1 MPQRNR
7 YRPVGRLDGTGPRTA
22 LAGGTGPAGPFD
34 DRLAVHGYLLI
45 AVHGQLDH
53 TTAAQLKL
61 AITAACDGYAT
72 PNPHDPTATT
82 LRDAIGLG
90 ALVINCLT
98 CPDIDVRIT
107 VDDPSPLLAQ
117 LLHLA
122 GIPAA

>member
-1 MPQRNR
+1 MPPRNR
-7 YRPVGRLDGTGPRTA
+7 YRPVGRLDRTGPRTA
-22 LAGGTGPAGPFD
+22 RASGTGPGPPAEG
-34 DRLAVHGYLLI
+34 LAVHGYLLI

-53 TTAAQLKL
+53 ATATQLRL
-61 AITAACDGYAT
+61 AITAARDGYAT
-72 PNPHDPTATT
+72 PNPHDPTART

-107 VDDPSPLLAQ
+107 VDDPSPLVAQ
-117 LLHLA
+117 LLQLA